1 MTPKEFVE
9 GFYKEKQDLLKEYLS
24 PESQTE
30 VGTLI
35 KSMGLSKEQSDILE
49 KLLDSSF
56 TDIFYT
62 ILLGLDGCTS
72 IGGLLQQRYTVLD
85 ENNKQVCGKE
95 HLGEV
100 EALAYEY
107 FHEQQ

>member
-9 GFYKEKQDLLKEYLS
+9 GFHKEKQDLLKEYLS
-24 PESQTE
+24 SDSQTE
-30 VGTLI
+30 VSTLI
-35 KSMGLSKEQSDILE
+35 KSMRLNKEQSEILE

-56 TDIFYT
+56 TDIFYSV
-62 ILLGLDGCTS
+62 LLGLDGCTS
-72 IGGLLQQRYTVLD
+72 IGGLTQQQFTVLD
-85 ENNKQVCGKE
+85 ENNNQVCGEE

-107 FHEQQ
+107 FHEKG

>member
-1 MTPKEFVE
+1 MSPKEFVE

-24 PESQTE
+24 PDSQTE

-35 KSMGLSKEQSDILE
+35 KSMGLDKEQSDILE
-49 KLLDSSF
+49 KLLDSCF
-56 TDIFYT
+56 TNVFYT

-72 IGGLLQQRYTVLD
+72 IGGLTQQQFTVLD
-85 ENNKQVCGKE
+85 EKNSQVCGEE

-107 FHEQQ
+107 FQEQ

>member
-9 GFYKEKQDLLKEYLS
+9 GFTKQKQDLLKEYLS
-24 PESQTE
+24 DDSQTE

-35 KSMGLSKEQSDILE
+35 KSMRLNNEQSEILN

-56 TDIFYT
+56 TEIFYS
-62 ILLGLDGCTS
+62 ILLGLDGCAS
-72 IGGLLQQRYTVLD
+72 IGGLKQQQFTVLD
-85 ENNKQVCGKE
+85 ENDNQVCGEE

-107 FHEQQ
+107 FHGKR

>member
-9 GFYKEKQDLLKEYLS
+9 GFYKEKQDLSKEYLLPDS
-24 PESQTE
+24 RTQ

-35 KSMGLSKEQSDILE
+35 KSMELNKEQSEILE

-62 ILLGLDGCTS
+62 ILLGLDGCAS
-72 IGGLLQQRYTVLD
+72 IGGLTQQQFTILD
-85 ENNKQVCGKE
+85 ENKNQVCGEE

-107 FHEQQ
+107 FHEKG

>member
-9 GFYKEKQDLLKEYLS
+9 GFYKEKQNLLKEYLS
-24 PESQTE
+24 PDSQTE
-30 VGTLI
+30 VSTLI
-35 KSMGLSKEQSDILE
+35 KSMELNKGQSEILE
-49 KLLDSSF
+49 KLLNSSF

-72 IGGLLQQRYTVLD
+72 IGNLMQQQFTVTAESND
-85 ENNKQVCGKE
+85 QVCGEE

-100 EALAYEY
+100 EAFAYEY
-107 FHEQQ
+107 FHGQ

>member
-1 MTPKEFVE
+1 MTPKEFVK

-24 PESQTE
+24 ADSQTE
-30 VGTLI
+30 VSTLI
-35 KSMGLSKEQSDILE
+35 KSMGLNKEQSEILE

-62 ILLGLDGCTS
+62 ILLGLDGCAS
-72 IGGLLQQRYTVLD
+72 IGDLTQQQFTVIAESND
-85 ENNKQVCGKE
+85 QVCGEK

-107 FHEQQ
+107 FHGQ

>member
-1 MTPKEFVE
+1 MTPKEFVK
-9 GFYKEKQDLLKEYLS
+9 GFHKEKQDLLKEYLS
-24 PESQTE
+24 PDSQTE
-30 VGTLI
+30 VSTLI
-35 KSMGLSKEQSDILE
+35 KSMGLNKEQSEILE

-62 ILLGLDGCTS
+62 ILLGLDGCAS
-72 IGGLLQQRYTVLD
+72 IGDLTQQQFTVLD
-85 ENNKQVCGKE
+85 ENNNQVCGEE

-107 FHEQQ
+107 FHEKG

>member
-9 GFYKEKQDLLKEYLS
+9 GFYKEKQELLNEYLS
-24 PESQTE
+24 PDSQTE
-30 VGTLI
+30 VSTLI
-35 KSMGLSKEQSDILE
+35 KSMRLNKEQSEILE

-56 TDIFYT
+56 TDIFYS

-72 IGGLLQQRYTVLD
+72 IGGLTQQQFTILD
-85 ENNKQVCGKE
+85 ENNNQVCGEE

-107 FHEQQ
+107 FHEKG